1 MFLCFTFLEGLEQM
15 KKKNAHCWNEWK
27 DVTFVETIE
36 YGIQTF
42 LKFCMMNI
50 NNHDNKILF
59 G

>member
-1 MFLCFTFLEGLEQM
+1 MP
-15 KKKNAHCWNEWK
+15 HCWNEWK